1 MDLEELKRLAGIAPS
16 ATKENISI
24 TGTEKSRLQKK
35 HNIQPGTEEWFKL
48 WFARPKLTG
57 EKPIKDDEVPNREV
71 NWGPPD
77 FEDEWG
83 EIDGDDRTL
92 RARYGQHFPDQYTWA
107 QKAKQYGK
115 EEEVNKAWNVQN
127 TDAFEPGDAFAGLD
141 SDKKER
147 IKRIFKSG
155 EQVELPIILKDKE
168 GYILV
173 GGNTRLTYARQ
184 SGYIPR
190 AWVIDLASVTEA
202 GVGKIVKGVNT
213 TPDVKVGQDKIEQKK
228 FFDDK
233 FYKGLWEGTAVEEL
247 DVLLTEG
254 IKQDKEF
261 IVNFFKPTPA
271 LLALDKDDPKLKNLW
286 RVEAEGIDA
295 AEWGHKQ
302 SRYEAEYAKRSK
314 EEIFKEIF
322 TVLRNKTLNQFIE
335 WMRIARDGVFTQANV
350 NPANIGRLLDWMSLR
365 VRYGEIMRVL
375 SKITPERHELVVN
388 PKSNAKHMQINKTIY
403 GQYDGGNVWMT
414 QPIVDD
420 FVHLFSLQLRSIK
433 NYVPDQMDSLNQY
446 LTALKQI
453 EHEWTESG
461 QTDDRRHV
469 KHDYDKE
476 PFLQEIILKDEKG
489 QIVKLDGNLAWFDL
503 NKEYCE
509 TEGNAMGHCGNSASA
524 TDDDTVLSLRERITD
539 KKNTFVPHAT
549 FILNKRTGM
558 LGEMKGYANK
568 KPAEKY
574 HPAILALLKYHPA
587 IKGLVGGGY
596 LEDEN
601 FHLSDDVDRDGDK
614 RMDLEWLEKNKPLVF
629 GQDPEMTLDLVKDS
643 PEQLNDWLYS
653 YFGPSHGEIK
663 YDADQKFIHLAQGNS
678 IREILNVI
686 FEDSQG
692 GFSIEEMISSSLN
705 DMLDNDIDHFEERK
719 QQLRDYIDND
729 YADLTD
735 KKKIDEID
743 PNAWNELVDDA
754 IERAEGGAFESAQ
767 DNVMYDTIDV
777 AAEQNELGFGGTD
790 EGGYWLGVSL
800 RRLSDYF
807 RTAQW
812 QDAQQ
817 AGYEND
823 YSSWSGIMYYM
834 STRIEQELQDGMGM
848 DAAYE
853 SLSELGK
860 HYNDKNLD
868 YNIEKFLKKHSA
880 NESVDTAQKQ
890 LNTMVNKI
898 VRTKKQSKQE
908 HGIVSRLA
916 KLAGISHNKVHNK
929 MQKKGYT

>member
-1 MDLEELKRLAGIAPS
+1 MDLEELKRLAGITPS

-35 HNIQPGTEEWFKL
+35 HNIKPGTDEWFRL
-48 WFARPKLTG
+48 WFAKPKLTG
-57 EKPIKDDEVPNREV
+57 EKPISEQIEVK
-71 NWGPPD
+71 WAAPD
-77 FEDEWG
+77 FDTEYGEVEEAEDEMG
-83 EIDGDDRTL
+83 E
-92 RARYGQHFPDQYTWA
+92 RYHAHFPDKETWLE
-107 QKAKQYGK
+107 KAKEFGSEQK
-115 EEEVNKAWNVQN
+115 VEQAWNVQN
-127 TDAFEPGDAFAGLD
+127 TDAFEDGDPFARLD
-141 SDKKER
+141 LDKQKS
-147 IKRIFKSG
+147 IKKYFANDDPII
-155 EQVELPIILKDKE
+155 LPIILHDHD
-168 GYILV
+168 GYILI
-173 GGNTRLTYARQ
+173 GGNTRLTYANKL
-184 SGYIPR
+184 GYTPM
-190 AWVIDLASVTEA
+190 AWVIDLTSVTEA

-261 IVNFFKPTPA
+261 IVNFFKPSPA
-271 LLALDKDDPKLKNLW
+271 LLALDKDDGTLKNLW

-295 AEWGHKQ
+295 TEWNHRQ
-302 SRYEAEYAKRSK
+302 SRYEAEYDKKSK
-314 EEIFKEIF
+314 EEIIKDIF

-375 SKITPERHELVVN
+375 QKITPERHELVVN
-388 PKSNAKHMQINKTIY
+388 PKSHAKHMQLNKTVY

-414 QPIVDD
+414 QPVVDD
-420 FVHLFSLQLRSIK
+420 FIHLFSLQLRNIK
-433 NYVPDQMDSLNQY
+433 NYVPEPTDSLNQY
-446 LTALKQI
+446 LTTLKQI

-469 KHDYDKE
+469 KHDDLDSFDI
-476 PFLQEIILKDEKG
+476 PTEIILKDENG
-489 QIVKLDGNLAWFDL
+489 QVITLDGNLAWFDL

-549 FILNKRTGM
+549 FILNVRTQM

-568 KPAEKY
+568 KPSEKY
-574 HPAILALLKYHPA
+574 HDAILALLMYSP
-587 IKGLVGGGY
+587 IKGIVGGGY
-596 LEDEN
+596 LMEEN
-601 FHLSDDVDRDGDK
+601 FNLPDDVDEDDK
-614 RMDLEWLEKNKPLVF
+614 RVQWLMKNKPLMF
-629 GQDPEMTLDLVKDS
+629 GQDPNMTLELVKDS
-643 PEQLNDWLYS
+643 PDNLNDWLYS
-653 YFGPSHGEIK
+653 YFGDSHGEVK
-663 YDADQKFIHLAQGNS
+663 YDDDQKFVHLAQGKD
-678 IREILNVI
+678 IRELLNVI
-686 FEDSQG
+686 YEDSQG
-692 GFSIEEMISSSLN
+692 GFAVEEVISNMLN
-705 DMLDNDIDHFEERK
+705 DTFDNNYEFYSEHEER
-719 QQLRDYIDND
+719 LRDYINND

-735 KKKIDEID
+735 KKRIDDID
-743 PNAWNELVDDA
+743 PEAWDQLVDEA
-754 IERAEGGAFESAQ
+754 IEDAKSGAHESAQ
-767 DNVMYDTIDV
+767 EHIIYQ
-777 AAEQNELGFGGTD
+777 ALEQATEQGELGFGGND
-790 EGGYWLGVSL
+790 EAGYWIGVSM
-800 RRLSDYF
+800 RRLSAYF
-807 RTAQW
+807 HSAQW
-812 QDAQQ
+812 QDAQN

-834 STRIEQELQDGMGM
+834 ATNIDQSIQDDFGDGYQEL
-848 DAAYE
+848 A
-853 SLSELGK
+853 ELGK
-860 HYNDKNLD
+860 HYNDKMLD
-868 YNIEKFLKKHSA
+868 RRMEKFLEKHSA

>member
-1 MDLEELKRLAGIAPS
+1 MDLEELKRLAGITPS

-35 HNIQPGTEEWFKL
+35 HNIKPGTDEWFRL
-48 WFARPKLTG
+48 WFAKPKLTG
-57 EKPIKDDEVPNREV
+57 EKPISEQIEVK
-71 NWGPPD
+71 WAAPD
-77 FEDEWG
+77 FDTEYGEVEEAEDEMG
-83 EIDGDDRTL
+83 E
-92 RARYGQHFPDQYTWA
+92 RYHAHFPDKETWLKKA
-107 QKAKQYGK
+107 EEFGSEQKVEQ
-115 EEEVNKAWNVQN
+115 AWNVQN
-127 TDAFEPGDAFAGLD
+127 TDAFEDGDPFARLD
-141 SDKKER
+141 LDKQKS
-147 IKRIFKSG
+147 IKKYFANDDPII
-155 EQVELPIILKDKE
+155 LPIILHDHD
-168 GYILV
+168 GYILI
-173 GGNTRLTYARQ
+173 GGNTRLTYANKL
-184 SGYIPR
+184 GYTPM
-190 AWVIDLASVTEA
+190 AWVIDLTSVTEA

-261 IVNFFKPTPA
+261 IVNFFKPSPA
-271 LLALDKDDPKLKNLW
+271 LLALDKDDGTLKNLW

-295 AEWGHKQ
+295 TEWNHRQ
-302 SRYEAEYAKRSK
+302 SRYEAEYDKKSK
-314 EEIFKEIF
+314 EEIIKDIF

-375 SKITPERHELVVN
+375 QKITPERHELVVN
-388 PKSNAKHMQINKTIY
+388 PKSHAKHMQLNKTVY

-414 QPIVDD
+414 QPVVDD
-420 FVHLFSLQLRSIK
+420 FIHLFSLQLRNIK
-433 NYVPDQMDSLNQY
+433 NYVPEPTDSLNQY
-446 LTALKQI
+446 LTTLKQI

-469 KHDYDKE
+469 KHDDLDSFDI
-476 PFLQEIILKDEKG
+476 PTEIILKDENG
-489 QIVKLDGNLAWFDL
+489 QVITLDGNLAWFDL

-549 FILNKRTGM
+549 FILNVRTQM

-568 KPAEKY
+568 KPSEKY
-574 HPAILALLKYHPA
+574 HDAILALLMYSS
-587 IKGLVGGGY
+587 IKGIVGGGY
-596 LEDEN
+596 LMEEN
-601 FHLSDDVDRDGDK
+601 FNLPDDVDEDDK
-614 RMDLEWLEKNKPLVF
+614 RVQWLMKNKPLMF
-629 GQDPEMTLDLVKDS
+629 GQDPNMTLELVKDS
-643 PEQLNDWLYS
+643 PDNLNDWLYS
-653 YFGPSHGEIK
+653 YFGDSHGEVK
-663 YDADQKFIHLAQGNS
+663 YDDDQKFVHLAQGKD
-678 IREILNVI
+678 IRELLNVI
-686 FEDSQG
+686 YEDSQG
-692 GFSIEEMISSSLN
+692 GFAVEEVISNMLN
-705 DMLDNDIDHFEERK
+705 DTFDNNYEFYSEHEER
-719 QQLRDYIDND
+719 LRDYINND

-735 KKKIDEID
+735 KKRIDDID
-743 PNAWNELVDDA
+743 PEAWDQLVDEA
-754 IERAEGGAFESAQ
+754 IEDAKSGAHESAQ
-767 DNVMYDTIDV
+767 EHIIYQ
-777 AAEQNELGFGGTD
+777 ALEQATEQGELGFGGND
-790 EGGYWLGVSL
+790 EAGYWIGVSM
-800 RRLSDYF
+800 RRLSAYF
-807 RTAQW
+807 HSAQW
-812 QDAQQ
+812 QDAQN

-834 STRIEQELQDGMGM
+834 ATNIDQSIQDDFGDGYQEL
-848 DAAYE
+848 A
-853 SLSELGK
+853 ELGK
-860 HYNDKNLD
+860 HYNDKMLD
-868 YNIEKFLKKHSA
+868 RRMEKFLEKHSA

>member
-35 HNIQPGTEEWFKL
+35 HNIKPGTDEWFRL
-48 WFARPKLTG
+48 WFAKPKLTG
-57 EKPIKDDEVPNREV
+57 EKPISEQIEVK
-71 NWGPPD
+71 WAAPD
-77 FEDEWG
+77 FDTEYGEVEEAEDEMG
-83 EIDGDDRTL
+83 E
-92 RARYGQHFPDQYTWA
+92 RYHAHFPDKETWLKKA
-107 QKAKQYGK
+107 EEFGSEQKVEQ
-115 EEEVNKAWNVQN
+115 AWNVQN
-127 TDAFEPGDAFAGLD
+127 TDAFEDGDPFARLD
-141 SDKKER
+141 LDKQKS
-147 IKRIFKSG
+147 IKKYFANDDPII
-155 EQVELPIILKDKE
+155 LPIILHDHD
-168 GYILV
+168 GYILI
-173 GGNTRLTYARQ
+173 GGNTRLTYANKL
-184 SGYIPR
+184 GYTPM
-190 AWVIDLASVTEA
+190 AWVIDLTSVTEA

-261 IVNFFKPTPA
+261 IVNFFKPSPA
-271 LLALDKDDPKLKNLW
+271 LLALDKDDGTLKNLW

-295 AEWGHKQ
+295 TEWNHRQ
-302 SRYEAEYAKRSK
+302 SRYEAEYDKKSK
-314 EEIFKEIF
+314 EEIIKDIF

-375 SKITPERHELVVN
+375 QKITPERHELVVN
-388 PKSNAKHMQINKTIY
+388 PKSHAKHMQLNKTVY

-414 QPIVDD
+414 QPVVDD
-420 FVHLFSLQLRSIK
+420 FIHLFSLQLRNIK
-433 NYVPDQMDSLNQY
+433 NYVPEPTDSLNQY
-446 LTALKQI
+446 LTTLKQI

-469 KHDYDKE
+469 KHDDLDSFDI
-476 PFLQEIILKDEKG
+476 PTEIILKDENG
-489 QIVKLDGNLAWFDL
+489 QVITLDGNLAWFDL

-549 FILNKRTGM
+549 FILNVRTQM

-568 KPAEKY
+568 KPSEKY
-574 HPAILALLKYHPA
+574 HDAILALLMYSS
-587 IKGLVGGGY
+587 IKGIVGGGY
-596 LEDEN
+596 LMEEN
-601 FHLSDDVDRDGDK
+601 FNLPDDVDEDDK
-614 RMDLEWLEKNKPLVF
+614 RVQWLMKNKPLMF
-629 GQDPEMTLDLVKDS
+629 GQDPNMTLELVKDS
-643 PEQLNDWLYS
+643 PDNLNDWLYS
-653 YFGPSHGEIK
+653 YFGDSHGEVK
-663 YDADQKFIHLAQGNS
+663 YDDDQKFVHLAQGKD
-678 IREILNVI
+678 IRELLNVI
-686 FEDSQG
+686 YEDSQG
-692 GFSIEEMISSSLN
+692 GFAVEEVISNMLN
-705 DMLDNDIDHFEERK
+705 DTFDNNYEFYSEHEER
-719 QQLRDYIDND
+719 LRDYINND

-735 KKKIDEID
+735 KKRIDDID
-743 PNAWNELVDDA
+743 PEAWDQLVDEA
-754 IERAEGGAFESAQ
+754 IEDAKSGAHESAQ
-767 DNVMYDTIDV
+767 EHIIYQ
-777 AAEQNELGFGGTD
+777 ALEQATEQGELGFGGND
-790 EGGYWLGVSL
+790 EAGYWIGVSM
-800 RRLSDYF
+800 RRLSAYF
-807 RTAQW
+807 HSAQW
-812 QDAQQ
+812 QDAQN

-834 STRIEQELQDGMGM
+834 ATNIDQSIQDDFGDGYQEL
-848 DAAYE
+848 A
-853 SLSELGK
+853 ELGK
-860 HYNDKNLD
+860 HYNDKMLD
-868 YNIEKFLKKHSA
+868 RRMEKFLEKHSA

>member
-1 MDLEELKRLAGIAPS
+1 MDLEELKRLAGIAP
-16 ATKENISI
+16 TKENISI

-35 HNIQPGTEEWFKL
+35 HNIQPGTEEWFRL
-48 WFARPKLTG
+48 WFAKPKMTG
-57 EKPIKDDEVPNREV
+57 EKPIKDDEVPNREI

-83 EIDGDDRTL
+83 EIDGDDKTL

-107 QKAKQYGK
+107 EKAKQHGK
-115 EEEVNKAWNVQN
+115 EQEVDKAWNVQN

-141 SDKKER
+141 TDKQER

-155 EQVELPIILKDKE
+155 EQVELPIILRDKE

-190 AWVIDLASVTEA
+190 AWVIDLTSVTEA

-261 IVNFFKPTPA
+261 IANFFKPSPA
-271 LLALDKDDPKLKNLW
+271 LLALDKDDGTLKNLW
-286 RVEAEGIDA
+286 RIEAEGIDA

-302 SRYEAEYAKRSK
+302 SRYEAEYDKRSK
-314 EEIFKEIF
+314 EEILNDIF
-322 TVLRNKTLNQFIE
+322 SVLRNKTLNQFNE
-335 WMRIARDGVFTQANV
+335 WMRIARDGLFTQANV

-375 SKITPERHELVVN
+375 QKLTPERQELVVN
-388 PKSNAKHMQINKTIY
+388 PKSNAKHMQLNKTVY
-403 GQYDGGNVWMT
+403 GQYDGGNVWMA
-414 QPIVDD
+414 QPVVDD
-420 FVHLFSLQLRSIK
+420 FRHLFSLQLRSIK

-469 KHDYDKE
+469 KHDDLDSFDV
-476 PFLQEIILKDEKG
+476 PTEIILKDENG
-489 QIVKLDGNLAWFDL
+489 QVIKLNDNLTWFNL

-524 TDDDTVLSLRERITD
+524 SNDDTVLSLREHIKR
-539 KKNTFVPHAT
+539 NTWVPHAT

-558 LGEMKGYANK
+558 VGEMKGYGNK

-574 HPAILALLKYHPA
+574 HDAILALLMYDSD

-596 LEDEN
+596 LQEEN
-601 FHLSDDVDRDGDK
+601 FHLTDDLDEDDK
-614 RMDLEWLEKNKPLVF
+614 RLEWLKKNKPLMF
-629 GQDPEMTLDLVKDS
+629 AQDPHMTLDLVKDS

-653 YFGPSHGEIK
+653 YFGDSHGEVK
-663 YDADQKFIHLAQGNS
+663 YDDNQKFVHLAQGNS
-678 IREILNVI
+678 LRELLNVVY
-686 FEDSQG
+686 EDSQG
-692 GFSIEEMISSSLN
+692 GFAVEELISGMLN
-705 DMLDNDIDHFEERK
+705 DALENDIDHFEERK
-719 QQLRDYIDND
+719 QRLRDYINND
-729 YADLTD
+729 YADMTV

-743 PNAWNELVDDA
+743 PDAWDELVNEA
-754 IERAEGGAFESAQ
+754 IEYAESGAFESAQ
-767 DNVMYDTIDV
+767 DHIIYQAIEQ
-777 AAEQNELGFGGTD
+777 AAEEGELGFGGTD
-790 EGGYWLGVSL
+790 EGGYWLGVSM

-807 RTAQW
+807 HSAQW
-812 QDAQQ
+812 QDAQN

-823 YSSWSGIMYYM
+823 YSAWSGIMYYM
-834 STRIEQELQDGMGM
+834 ATNMDQSIQDDFGNG
-848 DAAYE
+848 YQQ
-853 SLSELGK
+853 LSDLGK
-860 HYNDKNLD
+860 HYSDKNLD
-868 YNIEKFLKKHSA
+868 HRIEKFLKKHNA
-880 NESVDTAQKQ
+880 NESIEPAQKQ
-890 LNTMVNKI
+890 LNKIVNKI
-898 VRTKKQSKQE
+898 ARTKKQSKEE

-916 KLAGISHNKVHNK
+916 KLAGISHNKIHSK
-929 MQKKGYT
+929 YHKCGYD

>member
-1 MDLEELKRLAGIAPS
+1 MDLEELKRLAGITPS

-35 HNIQPGTEEWFKL
+35 HNIKPGTDEWFRL
-48 WFARPKLTG
+48 WFAKPKLTG
-57 EKPIKDDEVPNREV
+57 EKPISEQIEVK
-71 NWGPPD
+71 WAAPD
-77 FEDEWG
+77 FDTEYGEVEEAEDEMG
-83 EIDGDDRTL
+83 E
-92 RARYGQHFPDQYTWA
+92 RYHAHFPDKETWLKKA
-107 QKAKQYGK
+107 EEFGSEQKVEQ
-115 EEEVNKAWNVQN
+115 AWNVQN
-127 TDAFEPGDAFAGLD
+127 TDAFEDGDPFARLD
-141 SDKKER
+141 LDKQKS
-147 IKRIFKSG
+147 IKKYFANDDPII
-155 EQVELPIILKDKE
+155 LPIILHDHD
-168 GYILV
+168 GYILI
-173 GGNTRLTYARQ
+173 GGNTRLTYANKL
-184 SGYIPR
+184 GYTPM
-190 AWVIDLASVTEA
+190 AWVIDLTSVTEA

-261 IVNFFKPTPA
+261 IVNFFKPSPA
-271 LLALDKDDPKLKNLW
+271 LLALDKDDGTLKNLW

-295 AEWGHKQ
+295 TEWNHRQ
-302 SRYEAEYAKRSK
+302 SRYEAEYDKKSK
-314 EEIFKEIF
+314 EEIIKDIF

-375 SKITPERHELVVN
+375 QKITPERHELVVN
-388 PKSNAKHMQINKTIY
+388 PKSHAKHMQLNKTVY

-414 QPIVDD
+414 QPVVDD
-420 FVHLFSLQLRSIK
+420 FIHLFSLQLRNIK
-433 NYVPDQMDSLNQY
+433 NYVPEPTDSLNQY
-446 LTALKQI
+446 LTTLKQI

-469 KHDYDKE
+469 KHDDLDSFDI
-476 PFLQEIILKDEKG
+476 PTEIILKDENG
-489 QIVKLDGNLAWFDL
+489 QVITLDGNLAWFDL

-549 FILNKRTGM
+549 FILNVRTQM

-568 KPAEKY
+568 KPSEKY
-574 HPAILALLKYHPA
+574 HDAILALLMYSP
-587 IKGLVGGGY
+587 IKGIVGGGY
-596 LEDEN
+596 LMEEN
-601 FHLSDDVDRDGDK
+601 FNLPDDVDEDDK
-614 RMDLEWLEKNKPLVF
+614 RVQWLMKNKPLMF
-629 GQDPEMTLDLVKDS
+629 GQDPNMTLELVKDS
-643 PEQLNDWLYS
+643 PDNLNDWLYS
-653 YFGPSHGEIK
+653 YFGDSHGEVK
-663 YDADQKFIHLAQGNS
+663 YDDDQKFVHLAQGKD
-678 IREILNVI
+678 IRELLNVI
-686 FEDSQG
+686 YEDSQG
-692 GFSIEEMISSSLN
+692 GFAVEEVISNMLN
-705 DMLDNDIDHFEERK
+705 DTFDNNYEFYSEHEER
-719 QQLRDYIDND
+719 LRDYINND

-735 KKKIDEID
+735 KKRIDDID
-743 PNAWNELVDDA
+743 PEAWDQLVDEA
-754 IERAEGGAFESAQ
+754 IEDAKSGAHESAQ
-767 DNVMYDTIDV
+767 EHIIYQ
-777 AAEQNELGFGGTD
+777 ALEQATEQGELGFGGND
-790 EGGYWLGVSL
+790 EAGYWIGVSM
-800 RRLSDYF
+800 RRLSAYF
-807 RTAQW
+807 HSAQW
-812 QDAQQ
+812 QDAQN

-834 STRIEQELQDGMGM
+834 ATNIDQSIQDDFGDGYQEL
-848 DAAYE
+848 A
-853 SLSELGK
+853 ELGK
-860 HYNDKNLD
+860 HYNDKMLD
-868 YNIEKFLKKHSA
+868 RRMEKFLEKHSA

>member
-35 HNIQPGTEEWFKL
+35 HNIKPGTDEWFRL
-48 WFARPKLTG
+48 WFAKPKLTG
-57 EKPIKDDEVPNREV
+57 EKPISEHIEVK
-71 NWGPPD
+71 WAAPD
-77 FEDEWG
+77 FDTEYGEVEEAEDEMG
-83 EIDGDDRTL
+83 E
-92 RARYGQHFPDQYTWA
+92 RYHAHFPDKETWLE
-107 QKAKQYGK
+107 KAKEFGSEQK
-115 EEEVNKAWNVQN
+115 VEQAWNVQN
-127 TDAFEPGDAFAGLD
+127 TDAFEEGDPFARLD
-141 SDKKER
+141 LDKQKS
-147 IKRIFKSG
+147 IKDYFANDDPII
-155 EQVELPIILKDKE
+155 LPIILHDHD
-168 GYILV
+168 GYILI
-173 GGNTRLTYARQ
+173 GGNTRLTYANKL
-184 SGYIPR
+184 GYTPM
-190 AWVIDLASVTEA
+190 AWVIDLTSVTEA

-261 IVNFFKPTPA
+261 IVNFFKPSPA
-271 LLALDKDDPKLKNLW
+271 LLALDKDDGTLKNLW

-295 AEWGHKQ
+295 TEWNHRQ
-302 SRYEAEYAKRSK
+302 SRYEAEYDKKSK
-314 EEIFKEIF
+314 EEIIKDIF

-375 SKITPERHELVVN
+375 QKITPERHELVVN
-388 PKSNAKHMQINKTIY
+388 PKSHAKHMQLNKTVY

-414 QPIVDD
+414 QPVVDD
-420 FVHLFSLQLRSIK
+420 FIHLFSLQLRNIK
-433 NYVPDQMDSLNQY
+433 NYVPEPTDSLNQY
-446 LTALKQI
+446 LTTLKQI

-469 KHDYDKE
+469 KHDDLDSFDI
-476 PFLQEIILKDEKG
+476 PTEIILKDENG
-489 QIVKLDGNLAWFDL
+489 QVITLDGNLAWFDL

-549 FILNKRTGM
+549 FILNVRTQM

-568 KPAEKY
+568 KPSEKY
-574 HPAILALLKYHPA
+574 HDAILALLMYSP
-587 IKGLVGGGY
+587 IKGIVGGGY
-596 LEDEN
+596 LMEEN
-601 FHLSDDVDRDGDK
+601 FNLPDDVDEDDK
-614 RMDLEWLEKNKPLVF
+614 RVQWLMKNKPLMF
-629 GQDPEMTLDLVKDS
+629 GQDPNMTLELVKDS
-643 PEQLNDWLYS
+643 PDNLNDWLYS
-653 YFGPSHGEIK
+653 YFGDSHGEVK
-663 YDADQKFIHLAQGNS
+663 YDDDQKFVHLAQGKD
-678 IREILNVI
+678 IRELLNVI
-686 FEDSQG
+686 YEDSQG
-692 GFSIEEMISSSLN
+692 GFAVEEVISNMLN
-705 DMLDNDIDHFEERK
+705 DTFDNNYEFYSEHEER
-719 QQLRDYIDND
+719 LRDYINND

-735 KKKIDEID
+735 KKRIDDID
-743 PNAWNELVDDA
+743 PEAWDQLVDEA
-754 IERAEGGAFESAQ
+754 IEDAKSGAHESAQ
-767 DNVMYDTIDV
+767 EHIIYQ
-777 AAEQNELGFGGTD
+777 ALEQATEQGELGFGGND
-790 EGGYWLGVSL
+790 EAGYWIGVSM
-800 RRLSDYF
+800 RRLSAYF
-807 RTAQW
+807 HSAQW
-812 QDAQQ
+812 QDAQN

-834 STRIEQELQDGMGM
+834 ATNIDQSIQDDFGDGYQEL
-848 DAAYE
+848 A
-853 SLSELGK
+853 ELGK
-860 HYNDKNLD
+860 HYNDKMLD
-868 YNIEKFLKKHSA
+868 RRMEKFLEKHSA